1 MTPMD
6 LALDEARHAAARGEI
21 PVGAVVTD
29 AAGVILAAA
38 GNRTE
43 AARNPALHAEM
54 VALQAA
60 ATSRG
65 EKFLADCTLTVT
77 LEPCAMCAGAI
88 AAFRI
93 KKLVFGAYDPKS
105 GGVEHGPRVFAH
117 ATTHHKPE
125 IIGGVRDSDCS
136 ALLTAFFAGLRHA

>member
-6 LALDEARHAAARGEI
+6 LALDEAKHAAARGEI

-29 AAGVILAAA
+29 AAGLVLAAA

-54 VALQAA
+54 VVLQAA
-60 ATSRG
+60 AAARG

-136 ALLTAFFAGLRHA
+136 ALLATFFAGLRHA

>member
-1 MTPMD
+1 MER
-6 LALDEARHAAARGEI
+6 ALDEARHAAARGEI

-29 AAGVILAAA
+29 AAGQVLAAA

-43 AARNPALHAEM
+43 AARNPALHAEL
-54 VALQAA
+54 VVLQEAA
-60 ATSRG
+60 AARG

-136 ALLTAFFAGLRHA
+136 ALLAAFFAGLRHA